1 MTLSPSFFYDRY
13 TEELFATLIAFIF
26 IFNAFKNVSS
36 IGSENKFA
44 PTTLDIS
51 CKCNLSSG
59 EEAYNITKT
68 ECVEV
73 NPFQNCKN
81 NLNRITSLKFF
92 KTLNSQKT
100 F

>member
-1 MTLSPSFFYDRY
+1 MTVYDSIPLFFYDRY

-59 EEAYNITKT
+59 EEAFNITKT

-73 NPFQNCKN
+73 NSTFQN
-81 NLNRITSLKFF
+81 
-92 KTLNSQKT
+92 
-100 F
+100 